1 MQPPPAA
8 AYPNFRAQSLL
19 FQGLGATFVRN
30 GVLRSKLPLI
40 AKWMKMKKTLLL
52 MLPLSLLLASCQNGE
67 LEGNS
72 EKSLEEIKKEGPI
85 KNSDIIRNPVSADEI
100 DTVNVAKIS
109 FDEEEYNFGE
119 IRQGEVITHTF
130 TFTNTGKSPL
140 IINSARSTC
149 GCTVPKWPKKPIPPG
164 EEGAIEVRYDSKGKR
179 NRQVKP
185 VTITANTYP
194 NTTRIFLKGF
204 VQVPEEEEEGQD

>member
-1 MQPPPAA
+1 
-8 AYPNFRAQSLL
+8 
-19 FQGLGATFVRN
+19 
-30 GVLRSKLPLI
+30 
-40 AKWMKMKKTLLL
+40 MKTII
-52 MLPLSLLLASCQNGE
+52 SLLLPFLLLLTSCQNGE
-67 LEGNS
+67 LEGNT

-85 KNSDIIRNPVSADEI
+85 RNSDIIRSPVSADEI
-100 DTVNVAKIS
+100 DTVNVAKIT
-109 FDEEEYNFGE
+109 FEEKEYNFGD
-119 IRQGEVITHTF
+119 IGQGEVITHTF
-130 TFTNTGKSPL
+130 KFTNTGKSPL

-164 EEGAIEVRYDSKGKR
+164 EGGTIEVRYDSKGKR

-204 VQVPEEEEEGQD
+204 VHVPGEEEGKD